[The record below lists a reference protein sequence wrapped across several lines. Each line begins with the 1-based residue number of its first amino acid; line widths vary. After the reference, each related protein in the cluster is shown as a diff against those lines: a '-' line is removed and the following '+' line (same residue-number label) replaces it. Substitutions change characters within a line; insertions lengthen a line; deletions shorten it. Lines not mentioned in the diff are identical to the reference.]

1 MAFLKPMFDIS
12 FYGRSKDAQNKIN
25 KCENMPKQRIKKEAN
40 YNIKNKIAVTIDNIK
55 AGMHVLNQHQDLGEG
70 VVIDF
75 STYSNTC
82 TVEFNDAGGHR
93 TQNIGNN
100 GQYDL
105 IINTKQEKNETGIKV
120 QRNLKKVSGRHRRRG
135 SSIQSR
141 TGRIKCQI
149 SNKRNQKITLSL
161 P

>member
-1 MAFLKPMFDIS
+1 MACLNPMLDIS
-12 FYGRSKDAQNKIN
+12 FITGRSYEVQQKMN
-25 KCENMPKQRIKKEAN
+25 KCDSIPKQRIKKEAN

-55 AGMHVLNQHQDLGEG
+55 VGMHVLNQHQDLGLGYVSEY
-70 VVIDF
+70 
-75 STYSNTC
+75 SKYSNTC
-82 TVEFNDAGGHR
+82 IVIYPDEVR
-93 TQNIGNN
+93 IQNIGRH

-105 IINTKQEKNETGIKV
+105 IINTKQENNETGIKV